1 MLYICYS
8 NITCIHIMS
17 LFTFHHLR
25 EDKEHVIPYLRT
37 ELQNT
42 LSKKVIELK
51 GELEKSTIIVV
62 DGNAFLSVINKMS

>member
-17 LFTFHHLR
+17 LFTFNHLR
-25 EDKEHVIPYLRT
+25 EEKEHAIPYLRT
-37 ELQNT
+37 ELQNA
-42 LSKKVIELK
+42 LGKNLIELK

-62 DGNAFLSVINKMS
+62 WMATLFSQ

>member
-1 MLYICYS
+1 MLYVCYS
-8 NITCIHIMS
+8 NITCINFMS
-17 LFTFHHLR
+17 LFTFNHL
-25 EDKEHVIPYLRT
+25 KVIPYLRT
-37 ELQNT
+37 EIQNA